1 MSANRV
7 PTLGRVERIVL
18 TQDDWVEVQ
27 DAVGYRL
34 RMPPN
39 AARGLHREL
48 GKFLSESNNAK
59 PLPLPTRADFRDLQK
74 RVEML
79 EQTLAGGSDV

>member
-1 MSANRV
+1 MSESNI
-7 PTLGRVERIVL
+7 PFLGRVERIVL

-59 PLPLPTRADFRDLQK
+59 PLPAPTRADVRDLQK
-74 RVEML
+74 RVEAL
-79 EQTLAGGSDV
+79 EKGAQGDSGE